1 MQMNREQK
9 VLFLSFPAC
18 RTWLCLGFLTVFT
31 LSRCFADSI
40 LAISVD
46 STDGEMKLGFQGRQQ
61 EFAEIQQHLKHVASL
76 GGTNLTV
83 TFFVQQKT
91 INLADL
97 IDMSFAVQSIG
108 FNDIFVE
115 TQPSTNRE
123 EYSFLKIRVIPV
135 SDKRKKNGGALS
147 GHGADKDD

>member
-46 STDGEMKLGFQGRQQ
+46 STDGKMKLGFQGKQQ
-61 EFAEIQQHLKHVASL
+61 EFSEIQQHLKYVASL

-91 INLADL
+91 INLAEL
-97 IDMSFAVQSIG
+97 IDMSFAVQAIG
-108 FNDIFVE
+108 FNDI
-115 TQPSTNRE
+115 S
-123 EYSFLKIRVIPV
+123 
-135 SDKRKKNGGALS
+135 
-147 GHGADKDD
+147 H